1 MCVSFSQPSG
11 KTGCHCA
18 VQGRWLLNEGRAS
31 LGVETPSLVPLQGG
45 PGSGDKA
52 NGEMCVCVCV
62 CVCTLG
68 PGGAL
73 RGGDKANRE
82 ACVCV
87 CALGPGGALRWEM
100 GEQGKQRGV
109 RVCVCACGRPRR
121 GLEMEGQGKRRRV
134 CVCVCVCVFLCE

>member
-73 RGGDKANRE
+73 RGGDKAERC

-87 CALGPGGALRWEM
+87 CARSGPRT
-100 GEQGKQRGV
+100 
-109 RVCVCACGRPRR
+109 
-121 GLEMEGQGKRRRV
+121 GLV
-134 CVCVCVCVFLCE
+134 